1 MSSTE
6 PSARV
11 HLVDLMAT
19 PAVSPT
25 ACHVEPG
32 TDQAL
37 GQKVMK
43 SALSILGLMKGRR
56 AAQASTGRFTK
67 GAPPTETVSKSQES
81 QMNATEFEEPVTLRE
96 RLVFRTNVPI
106 PADSFLALDA
116 EAFINNSLVVDA
128 ELTNMAMEVFGE
140 GILDCPD
147 EDKILLRC
155 ALREV
160 HEARLKTHAL
170 LKGLTPEE
178 VRELELLQ
186 EVWKEEGVPNGSEM
200 GLLCGKTGHRLH
212 YLAGWFGEKQR
223 SSKAYDAISRQMFP
237 VTERMVHMRYRR
249 LVAPHLKKPLHR
261 H

>member
-1 MSSTE
+1 MPSTE

-25 ACHVEPG
+25 ACNIETF

-37 GQKVMK
+37 GQKVME
-43 SALSILGLMKGRR
+43 SASSILELMKERR
-56 AAQASTGRFTK
+56 AAQASTGKFAK
-67 GAPPTETVSKSQES
+67 GTPSTEIVSKSQES
-81 QMNATEFEEPVTLRE
+81 QMNATDSEEPVTLRE

-106 PADSFLALDA
+106 PADSFLALQKLYREA

-128 ELTNMAMEVFGE
+128 ELTKMAMEIFGE

-160 HEARLKTHAL
+160 HEESVLCHNLETLTADFTIRRLKTHAL
-170 LKGLTPEE
+170 LHGFTPEE
-178 VRELELLQ
+178 VRELDLLE

-200 GLLCGKTGHRLH
+200 GLLCGRTGHRLH
-212 YLAGWFGEKQR
+212 YLAGWCKLT
-223 SSKAYDAISRQMFP
+223 Y
-237 VTERMVHMRYRR
+237 YCY
-249 LVAPHLKKPLHR
+249 
-261 H
+261 